1 MSDPGMPGAD
11 DIRGTDLDEELD
23 DEGLE
28 PDEAELDELDDDA
41 LLSELV
47 AERDDFRDAL
57 LRVKAEFDNYRK
69 RVARE
74 RDTMVQQAS
83 ARLVAE
89 LLTILD
95 SCDAAIVQGAT
106 DVEPVH
112 KALLDLLV
120 KEGLEVLPAT
130 DVPFDPHLHEAVLH
144 EEGDGAESVVVETLR
159 TGYVWH
165 GTVLR
170 PAMVRVRG

>member
-1 MSDPGMPGAD
+1 MSDPGTPGAD
-11 DIRGTDLDEELD
+11 DVDA
-23 DEGLE
+23 
-28 PDEAELDELDDDA
+28 PEAEAVDPTVLADETGDTEAGGGQSL
-41 LLSELV
+41 EEVV
-47 AERDDFRDAL
+47 AERDDYRDAL

-74 RDTMVQQAS
+74 RDAMVQQAS
-83 ARLVAE
+83 AQLVAE
-89 LLTILD
+89 LLVVLD
-95 SCDAAIVQGAT
+95 SCDAAVIQGAI

-120 KEGLEVLPAT
+120 KEGLEILPSS

-144 EEGDGAESVVVETLR
+144 EEGDGGESVVVETLR
-159 TGYVWH
+159 TGYVWQ
-165 GTVLR
+165 GSVLR

>member
-11 DIRGTDLDEELD
+11 DIRGTDVE
-23 DEGLE
+23 
-28 PDEAELDELDDDA
+28 DELVDEVLDA
-41 LLSELV
+41 ADGGDGAPVDEQSIAEV
-47 AERDDFRDAL
+47 AAERDDYRDAL

-95 SCDAAIVQGAT
+95 SCDAAIVQGAA

-144 EEGDGAESVVVETLR
+144 EEGDGTESVVVETLR